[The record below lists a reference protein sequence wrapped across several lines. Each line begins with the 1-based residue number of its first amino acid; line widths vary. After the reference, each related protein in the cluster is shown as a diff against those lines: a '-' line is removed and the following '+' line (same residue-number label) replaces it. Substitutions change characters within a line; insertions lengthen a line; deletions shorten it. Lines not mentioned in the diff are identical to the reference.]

1 MAGMTPEQ
9 WRQYADQ
16 WKKTGAE
23 LERIRRAELANREY
37 DLSTIESLLDL
48 GARAPRR
55 EEHPNGLVEM
65 QKVFM
70 AYARRQ
76 GLLPDVVREEG
87 TKYIGEGQDGR
98 GES

>member
-1 MAGMTPEQ
+1 MFEMTPVQ

-23 LERIRRAELANREY
+23 MERIRRAELANREY

-70 AYARRQ
+70 AYARKQ
-76 GLLPDVVREEG
+76 GLLPAAPQEEG
-87 TKYIGEGQDGR
+87 TDSSGE
-98 GES
+98 